1 MTDPPRRSWKIS
13 VRTEGAADVWSIK
26 RMFLIDTDIL
36 IYALKGKDPVE
47 SRIEKEISSP
57 CAISIITYGEL

>member
-1 MTDPPRRSWKIS
+1 
-13 VRTEGAADVWSIK
+13 
-26 RMFLIDTDIL
+26 MFLIDTDIL